1 MIVMY
6 TQLLKYCPFLQKI
19 LQGITFSPF
28 NDITSL
34 SKFKNS
40 KSLLEEEKEKYEKL
54 LLDLIQIA
62 PEKVTEESYEEAIK
76 KLRECLITE
85 TPLRIEEIAKII
97 EKEHLTPE
105 ELEELKKERL
115 DSLISKILEIKELID
130 ETNKILW
137 KKVLTKELTEEEIK
151 QFEFIDKL
159 FFLESNILGIMV
171 ESRDIEVIR
180 ELIGY
185 CYILMIRFIKIV
197 IENSDIAELKDDFKV
212 VVRKIKSVIQEPK
225 ALDDYF
231 IEELLEE

>member
-1 MIVMY
+1 MDIQVLEFF
-6 TQLLKYCPFLQKI
+6 QR
-19 LQGITFSPF
+19 ITLSPF

-34 SKFKNS
+34 SDRFKSPKFS
-40 KSLLEEEKEKYEKL
+40 LEEEDEKYEKL
-54 LLDLIQIA
+54 LSDLIQIA

-197 IENSDIAELKDDFKV
+197 IENRDIAELKDDFKV
-212 VVRKIKSVIQEPK
+212 VARKIKSVIQEPE

-231 IEELLEE
+231 IKELLEEE

>member
-1 MIVMY
+1 MDIQVLEFF
-6 TQLLKYCPFLQKI
+6 QR
-19 LQGITFSPF
+19 ITLSPF

-34 SKFKNS
+34 SARFKSPKFS
-40 KSLLEEEKEKYEKL
+40 LEEENEKYKKL
-54 LLDLIQIA
+54 LSDLIKIA

-76 KLRECLITE
+76 KLREYLITE
-85 TPLRIEEIAKII
+85 NSSRIEEIAKIM
-97 EKEHLTPE
+97 EREHLTPE
-105 ELEELKKERL
+105 ELEELKKEIL
-115 DSLISKILEIKELID
+115 NILISKILEIKKQID

-137 KKVLTKELTEEEIK
+137 EKVLTKELTEEEIK

-197 IENSDIAELKDDFKV
+197 IENRDIAELKDDFKV
-212 VVRKIKSVIQEPK
+212 VARKIKSVIQEPE

-231 IEELLEE
+231 IKELLEEE

>member
-1 MIVMY
+1 MDIQVLEFF
-6 TQLLKYCPFLQKI
+6 QR
-19 LQGITFSPF
+19 ITLSPF

-34 SKFKNS
+34 SDRFKNP

-54 LLDLIQIA
+54 SLDLIQIA

-197 IENSDIAELKDDFKV
+197 IENRDIAELKDDFKV
-212 VVRKIKSVIQEPK
+212 VARKIKSVIQEPE

-231 IEELLEE
+231 IKELLEEE